1 MTQINTYGIFSVKP
15 TTITVKQDKDAGW
28 VYDVKW
34 AFSSYAREERKFEV
48 EHMRLLQSAAKV
60 GGIKRECTP
69 MIDGTPLE
77 PVMIPTTQ
85 RGNITISDEGEVI
98 VSTRTHRYELE
109 ERGLGVETIL
119 YASNCLECTADEQQ
133 TLEESALQTELQ
145 ANRDEDAQMDLPFP
159 PGNDEQGAGAQA

>member
-60 GGIKRECTP
+60 GGIKLECTP

-85 RGNITISDEGEVI
+85 RGNITISDEGGVI

-133 TLEESALQTELQ
+133 TLEESIQSEVQ

-159 PGNDEQGAGAQA
+159 PGDDEQAAGAQA